1 LSVFVVDRRKR
12 PLMPCCEKRARLLL
26 EHGRAVVHRRYPFAI
41 RLKDRVV
48 GEVQPIRVKLDPG
61 SKATF
66 AGRLIAAT
74 HTVKKIFSVWDCTGS

>member
-1 LSVFVVDRRKR
+1 LSVFVVDKRKW
-12 PLMPCCEKRARLLL
+12 PLMPCCEKRLPCFSNT
-26 EHGRAVVHRRYPFAI
+26 VVHRRYPFPI

-74 HTVKKIFSVWDCTGS
+74 QTVRKLFSVWDCTRA